1 ETVDEHRNDN
11 HGVVHAHGQ
20 TNHDRQHWGHFSHG
34 VREHS
39 GELYAE
45 QANAHADNSRNQWHA
60 CCDHGTKGNEQDDAS
75 DDETDDLRGHIQ
87 AFTHG
92 GESITEYFAVKSPS
106 SKLLTSSVI
115 ASRSSAGMSV
125 TPSAS
130 KVTVMVPVRS
140 SSDRGDSAWMLASIC
155 SCGMPWAAIC
165 SPSGCAMS
173 SDAITGLTMASWS
186 AKSPVSFSS
195 SSKASTSA
203 MTCASV
209 SVLPSGAWMTMVPDG
224 SDM

>member
-1 ETVDEHRNDN
+1 M
-11 HGVVHAHGQ
+11 
-20 TNHDRQHWGHFSHG
+20 
-34 VREHS
+34 
-39 GELYAE
+39 
-45 QANAHADNSRNQWHA
+45 
-60 CCDHGTKGNEQDDAS
+60 DAS
-75 DDETDDLRGHIQ
+75 IGVISAT
-87 AFTHG
+87 
-92 GESITEYFAVKSPS
+92 ESVNTVASCTPSRPTPTPITAEISGMPAATMEPKVMSRTTPATMRPMISADISRPSLMVEKALPEYFAVKSPS

-165 SPSGCAMS
+165 SPICCCMPI
-173 SDAITGLTMASWS
+173 DAITGLTMASWS
-186 AKSPVSFSS
+186 AKTPVSFSS
-195 SSKASTSA
+195 STKASTSA
-203 MTCASV
+203 MTCGSV